1 MATLIKPHWE
11 AVTPSARVTL
21 AALGQMPLLRPFYLG
36 GGTALALRLGHRI
49 SQDLDLFANI
59 ESLDDDFRHSIIE
72 ELRQGHMV
80 TVLQD
85 SVFGLVL
92 EANGQAISFFSYGYP
107 MLEPTDL
114 VSGVQIA
121 GLLDIGLMKMDAIAG
136 RSTRRDFYDLY
147 FIASRVSLDELF
159 AQSTEKYPYSHGFK
173 MRVLVALVDFDAA
186 DQDEEPRLLLP
197 VEWGAVKA
205 FFTTEARRL
214 GREWLGLAD
223 PGGKDTK

>member
-1 MATLIKPHWE
+1 MGASVWLVSPVPATTQVL
-11 AVTPSARVTL
+11 AV
-21 AALGQMPLLRPFYLG
+21 LLCPFYLG